1 MRRVSLL
8 GISLILVGLLLLFS
22 ELGIIRFYWRDLL
35 KLWPLIFIFWGLD
48 LLIGEKKWFGWL
60 VVLII
65 FLLTIFIV
73 FFSSYGRPFFRDR
86 GPGFYYREWKYP
98 FKEDIKGLGL
108 EISTGVRVVRL
119 EALKDRE
126 NLLHISSNWEFYID
140 KVIEEKRDG
149 ELELSLRVE
158 DEKEN
163 GFRIFDGDKRLDP
176 INISI
181 NPEIPLSLKFDVG
194 VGDATLNMRGFR
206 LKDLSVK
213 GGVGRLKIYL
223 PSSPCY
229 VEIEG
234 GVGSVEVYVPEDM
247 VLDLSAET
255 GLGKISVDKE
265 IKQGK
270 GGEKEVIR
278 LNVRSGVGNIK
289 ILSEKR
295 EVI

>member
-1 MRRVSLL
+1 
-8 GISLILVGLLLLFS
+8 
-22 ELGIIRFYWRDLL
+22 L
-35 KLWPLIFIFWGLD
+35 KI
-48 LLIGEKKWFGWL
+48 
-60 VVLII
+60 
-65 FLLTIFIV
+65 
-73 FFSSYGRPFFRDR
+73 
-86 GPGFYYREWKYP
+86 
-98 FKEDIKGLGL
+98 
-108 EISTGVRVVRL
+108 
-119 EALKDRE
+119 
-126 NLLHISSNWEFYID
+126 
-140 KVIEEKRDG
+140 
-149 ELELSLRVE
+149 
-158 DEKEN
+158 EKEN
-163 GFRIFDGDKRLDP
+163 GFMIFDGDKKLDP
-176 INISI
+176 ININI

-194 VGDATLNMRGFR
+194 VGDATLNMREFR

-270 GGEKEVIR
+270 EGEKGVIR
-278 LNVRSGVGNIK
+278 LKVRSGVGNIR
-289 ILSEKR
+289 ILSEKK